1 MADAKIVDIKGV
13 QWNLKDEVA
22 RNDIAIMKQSLEIE
36 TINDIPIILKNDY
49 TATLANIQ
57 NIQKYGRLYKG
68 LLYIDNLNGSSVGT
82 ISTGY
87 IGDINRNVLG
97 GNFALGLDYLT
108 GSVIRIV
115 IANGGIIQLSESLGV
130 DKGSNRIRTPVIW
143 FE

>member
-13 QWNLKDEVA
+13 QWELKDEVA
-22 RNDIAIMKQSLEIE
+22 RNNIAIIKQSLEIE
-36 TINDIPIILKNDY
+36 TINDIPIILKDGY
-49 TATLANIQ
+49 TADTANIEG
-57 NIQKYGRLYKG
+57 IQKYGRLYKG

-82 ISTGY
+82 MTTGY

-108 GSVIRIV
+108 GSVIRIA
-115 IANGGIIQLSESLGV
+115 IANGGLIQLSESLGV
-130 DKGSNRIRTPVIW
+130 NKGSNRIRTPIIW

>member
-1 MADAKIVDIKGV
+1 MADAKIVNIKGV

-22 RNDIAIMKQSLEIE
+22 RNEIATMKQSLEIE
-36 TINDIPIILKNDY
+36 TISDVPIILKNDY
-49 TATLANIQ
+49 TATTANIQ

-82 ISTGY
+82 MSSGY

-97 GNFALGLDYLT
+97 ANFALGLDYLT
-108 GSVIRIV
+108 GSAVRIL
-115 IANGGIIQLSESLGV
+115 IADGGIVQLAESIGV
-130 DKGSNRIRTPVIW
+130 NKGSNRIRTPIIW